1 MVMNRRDIMKKIEH
15 SNSERDNEIKRGA
28 GRSLAIAAIATG
40 ALSLFLSSTN
50 NGIPI
55 ASAQFTIPDED
66 SAASPSPS
74 PPETTTG
81 GTGDNFLLRGFVG
94 SMIIAEDEDDN
105 QTELGNYALAGRWRL
120 VVNESEARRFVAN
133 FSMGTTNGSDLH
145 NVFIEN
151 LPGTSESGVESNTT
165 DGGARSYSMRA
176 DLQIDN
182 TETIRAVPI
191 TVTMNG
197 DVLSVNVDSNEEIS
211 SDGNDTFRTLRG
223 ETIYGIVDR

>member
-1 MVMNRRDIMKKIEH
+1 MKKIGH
-15 SNSERDNEIKRGA
+15 SNSERDNKIKHAA
-28 GRSLAIAAIATG
+28 GRCLAMAAIAIG

-55 ASAQFTIPDED
+55 ASAQFVIPDED
-66 SAASPSPS
+66 GATTSPPSPS
-74 PPETTTG
+74 PPETTTGG

-94 SMIIAEDEDDN
+94 SMIIAGDGEDDN
-105 QTELGNYALAGRWRL
+105 QTGLDNYVLAGRWRL

-133 FSMGTTNGSDLH
+133 FSTGTTNGSDLH

-151 LPGTSESGVESNTT
+151 LPGTSESNTT
-165 DGGARSYSMRA
+165 DGGARSYSIRA

-182 TETIRAVPI
+182 TDTIRSVPI
-191 TVTMNG
+191 TITMNG
-197 DVLSVNVDSNEEIS
+197 DVLSVGVDSDEEIS
-211 SDGNDTFRTLRG
+211 SEGNETYRILRG

>member
-1 MVMNRRDIMKKIEH
+1 MKKIGD
-15 SNSERDNEIKRGA
+15 SNSERDNEIKRA
-28 GRSLAIAAIATG
+28 ARRCLAMAAFAIG

-66 SAASPSPS
+66 SATTSPSPS

-81 GTGDNFLLRGFVG
+81 ATGDNFLLRGFVG
-94 SMIIAEDEDDN
+94 SMINAGDEEDDN
-105 QTELGNYALAGRWRL
+105 QTELSNYVLAGRWRL

-133 FSMGTTNGSDLH
+133 FSMGTTNGSDFH

-165 DGGARSYSMRA
+165 GGGATSYSLRA

-182 TETIRAVPI
+182 TETIGAVPI

-197 DVLSVNVDSNEEIS
+197 DVLSVDVDSNEEIS

>member
-1 MVMNRRDIMKKIEH
+1 MKKIEH

-28 GRSLAIAAIATG
+28 GRCLTMAAVAIG

-55 ASAQFTIPDED
+55 ASAQFVIPDED
-66 SAASPSPS
+66 NGASPSPS
-74 PPETTTG
+74 PPDTTTG
-81 GTGDNFLLRGFVG
+81 TTGDNFLLRGFIG
-94 SMIIAEDEDDN
+94 SMINAGDEEDDN
-105 QTELGNYALAGRWRL
+105 QTALSDYVLAGRWRL

-133 FSMGTTNGSDLH
+133 FSMGTTNGSDFH

-165 DGGARSYSMRA
+165 GGGARSYSLRA

-182 TETIRAVPI
+182 TETIGAVPI

-197 DVLSVNVDSNEEIS
+197 EVLSVDVDSDEEIS
-211 SDGNDTFRTLRG
+211 SDDNDTFSTLRG
-223 ETIYGIVDR
+223 ETIYGIVER

>member
-1 MVMNRRDIMKKIEH
+1 MKKIEH
-15 SNSERDNEIKRGA
+15 SNSERDNEIKRAA
-28 GRSLAIAAIATG
+28 GRRLAIAAITIG

-66 SAASPSPS
+66 SSTSPSPS
-74 PPETTTG
+74 LPETTTG
-81 GTGDNFLLRGFVG
+81 STGDNFLLRGFVG
-94 SMIIAEDEDDN
+94 SMIIAEDEEDDN
-105 QTELGNYALAGRWRL
+105 QTLLDDYVLAGRWRL

-133 FSMGTTNGSDLH
+133 FSMGTTNGSDFH

-151 LPGTSESGVESNTT
+151 LPGTGAGGAESNTT
-165 DGGARSYSMRA
+165 DGGARSYPIRA
-176 DLQIDN
+176 DFQIDN

-197 DVLSVNVDSNEEIS
+197 DVLSVDVNSEEEVS

>member
-1 MVMNRRDIMKKIEH
+1 MKKIGH
-15 SNSERDNEIKRGA
+15 SNSERDNKIKHAA
-28 GRSLAIAAIATG
+28 GRGLAMAAIAIG
-40 ALSLFLSSTN
+40 ASLSLFLSSTN

-55 ASAQFTIPDED
+55 ASAQFVIPDED
-66 SAASPSPS
+66 SATTSPSPS
-74 PPETTTG
+74 PPDTTTG
-81 GTGDNFLLRGFVG
+81 TTGDNFLLRGFVG
-94 SMIIAEDEDDN
+94 SMIVAGDEDDN
-105 QTELGNYALAGRWRL
+105 QTELDSYVLAGRWRL

-176 DLQIDN
+176 DLQIDD

-197 DVLSVNVDSNEEIS
+197 DVLSVDVDTDEEIS

>member
-1 MVMNRRDIMKKIEH
+1 MKKIKH
-15 SNSERDNEIKRGA
+15 SNSERDNKIKRRA
-28 GRSLAIAAIATG
+28 GRCLAMAAIAIG

-55 ASAQFTIPDED
+55 ASAQFVIPDED
-66 SAASPSPS
+66 GATTSPTSPS
-74 PPETTTG
+74 PPETTTGG

-94 SMIIAEDEDDN
+94 SMIVAGDEEDDN
-105 QTELGNYALAGRWRL
+105 QTGLDNHVLAGRWRL

-151 LPGTSESGVESNTT
+151 LPGTSESNAT
-165 DGGARSYSMRA
+165 DGGARSYSIRA
-176 DLQIDN
+176 DLLIDN
-182 TETIRAVPI
+182 TDTIRSVPI
-191 TVTMNG
+191 TITMNG
-197 DVLSVNVDSNEEIS
+197 DVLSVDVDSDEEIS
-211 SDGNDTFRTLRG
+211 SEGNETYRILRG

>member
-1 MVMNRRDIMKKIEH
+1 MKKIEH

-28 GRSLAIAAIATG
+28 GRRLAIAAITIG

-66 SAASPSPS
+66 SATSPSPS

-81 GTGDNFLLRGFVG
+81 STGDNFLLRGFVG
-94 SMIIAEDEDDN
+94 SMIIAEDEEDDN
-105 QTELGNYALAGRWRL
+105 QTLLDDYVLAGRWRL

-133 FSMGTTNGSDLH
+133 FSMGTTNGSDFH

-151 LPGTSESGVESNTT
+151 LPGTGAGGAESNTT
-165 DGGARSYSMRA
+165 DGGARSYPIRA
-176 DLQIDN
+176 DFQIDN

-197 DVLSVNVDSNEEIS
+197 DVLSVDVNSDEEVS
-211 SDGNDTFRTLRG
+211 SDDNDTFRTLRG

>member
-1 MVMNRRDIMKKIEH
+1 MKKIGH
-15 SNSERDNEIKRGA
+15 SNSERDNKIKRTA
-28 GRSLAIAAIATG
+28 GRRLAMAAIAIG
-40 ALSLFLSSTN
+40 ASLSLFLSSTN

-55 ASAQFTIPDED
+55 ASAQFVIPDED
-66 SAASPSPS
+66 SATTSPSPS
-74 PPETTTG
+74 PPDTTTST
-81 GTGDNFLLRGFVG
+81 TGDNFLLRGFVG
-94 SMIIAEDEDDN
+94 SMIVAGDEDDN
-105 QTELGNYALAGRWRL
+105 QTELDSYVLAGRWRL

-176 DLQIDN
+176 DLQIDD

-197 DVLSVNVDSNEEIS
+197 DVLSVDVDTDEEIS

>member
-1 MVMNRRDIMKKIEH
+1 MKKIGH
-15 SNSERDNEIKRGA
+15 SNSERDNKIKHAA
-28 GRSLAIAAIATG
+28 GRSLAMAAIATG

-66 SAASPSPS
+66 GATTTSPPSPS

-94 SMIIAEDEDDN
+94 SMIIAGDEEDDN
-105 QTELGNYALAGRWRL
+105 QTGLDNYVLAGRWRL

-151 LPGTSESGVESNTT
+151 LPGTSESNTT
-165 DGGARSYSMRA
+165 DGGARSYSIRA

-182 TETIRAVPI
+182 TDTIRAVPI
-191 TVTMNG
+191 TLTMNG
-197 DVLSVNVDSNEEIS
+197 DVLSVDVDTDEEASSGGNE
-211 SDGNDTFRTLRG
+211 TFRTLRG

>member
-1 MVMNRRDIMKKIEH
+1 MNGRDIMKKIGH
-15 SNSERDNEIKRGA
+15 SNSERDNKIKRA
-28 GRSLAIAAIATG
+28 PGRCLAMAAIAIG

-55 ASAQFTIPDED
+55 ASAQFVIPDED
-66 SAASPSPS
+66 GATTTSPPSPS

-81 GTGDNFLLRGFVG
+81 GGGDNFLLRGFVG
-94 SMIIAEDEDDN
+94 SMIIGGDGEDDN
-105 QTELGNYALAGRWRL
+105 QTGLDNYVLAGRWRL

-151 LPGTSESGVESNTT
+151 LPGTSESNTT
-165 DGGARSYSMRA
+165 DGGARSYSIRA

-182 TETIRAVPI
+182 TDTIRSVPI
-191 TVTMNG
+191 TITMNG
-197 DVLSVNVDSNEEIS
+197 DVLSVDVDSDEEIS
-211 SDGNDTFRTLRG
+211 SEGNETYKILRG
-223 ETIYGIVDR
+223 ETIYGIIDR

>member
-1 MVMNRRDIMKKIEH
+1 
-15 SNSERDNEIKRGA
+15 
-28 GRSLAIAAIATG
+28 
-40 ALSLFLSSTN
+40 
-50 NGIPI
+50 
-55 ASAQFTIPDED
+55 
-66 SAASPSPS
+66 
-74 PPETTTG
+74 
-81 GTGDNFLLRGFVG
+81 
-94 SMIIAEDEDDN
+94 
-105 QTELGNYALAGRWRL
+105 

>member
-1 MVMNRRDIMKKIEH
+1 MKKIEH
-15 SNSERDNEIKRGA
+15 SNSERDNEIKRA
-28 GRSLAIAAIATG
+28 ARRRLAMMAAIAIG

-66 SAASPSPS
+66 NGTPPSPS

-81 GTGDNFLLRGFVG
+81 STGDNFLLRGFVG
-94 SMIIAEDEDDN
+94 SMIIAQDGLTTNGTEEEDN
-105 QTELGNYALAGRWRL
+105 QSQLGNYVLAGRWRL

-133 FSMGTTNGSDLH
+133 FSMGTTNGSDFH

-151 LPGTSESGVESNTT
+151 LPGTSEGDVAGNTA
-165 DGGARSYSMRA
+165 DGGARSYSMLT
-176 DLQIDN
+176 DFQIDN

-197 DVLSVNVDSNEEIS
+197 DVLSVDVDSDEEILA
-211 SDGNDTFRTLRG
+211 DDATFETLQG
-223 ETIYGIVDR
+223 ETIYGIVGD

>member
-1 MVMNRRDIMKKIEH
+1 MKKIGH
-15 SNSERDNEIKRGA
+15 SNSERDNEIKRA
-28 GRSLAIAAIATG
+28 VGRCLAMAAIAIG

-66 SAASPSPS
+66 SATTSPSPS

-81 GTGDNFLLRGFVG
+81 GTGDNFLLRGFIG
-94 SMIIAEDEDDN
+94 SMINVGDEEDDN
-105 QTELGNYALAGRWRL
+105 QTELSNYVLAGRWRL

-133 FSMGTTNGSDLH
+133 FSMGTTNGSDFH

-165 DGGARSYSMRA
+165 GGGARSYSMRA

-182 TETIRAVPI
+182 SETIGAVPI

-197 DVLSVNVDSNEEIS
+197 DVLSVDVDSDEEIS
-211 SDGNDTFRTLRG
+211 SDDNDTFRTLRG

>member
-1 MVMNRRDIMKKIEH
+1 MKKIEH

-28 GRSLAIAAIATG
+28 GRCLTMAAVAIG

-55 ASAQFTIPDED
+55 ASAQFVIPDED
-66 SAASPSPS
+66 NGASPSPS
-74 PPETTTG
+74 PPDTTTG
-81 GTGDNFLLRGFVG
+81 TTGDNFLLRGFIG
-94 SMIIAEDEDDN
+94 SMINAGDEEDDN
-105 QTELGNYALAGRWRL
+105 QTALSDYVLAGRWRL

-133 FSMGTTNGSDLH
+133 FSMGTTNGSDFH

-182 TETIRAVPI
+182 AETIGAVPI

-197 DVLSVNVDSNEEIS
+197 EVLSVDVDSDEEIS

>member
-1 MVMNRRDIMKKIEH
+1 MNRRDSMKKIGH
-15 SNSERDNEIKRGA
+15 SNSERDNKIKRAA
-28 GRSLAIAAIATG
+28 GRCLAMAAIAIG
-40 ALSLFLSSTN
+40 GLSLFLSSTN

-55 ASAQFTIPDED
+55 ASAQFVIPDED
-66 SAASPSPS
+66 SATTSPSPS

-94 SMIIAEDEDDN
+94 SMIIAADEDGN
-105 QTELGNYALAGRWRL
+105 QTELGSYVLAGSWRL
-120 VVNESEARRFVAN
+120 VVNESDARRFVAN

-151 LPGTSESGVESNTT
+151 LPGTSESNTT
-165 DGGARSYSMRA
+165 DGGARSYSVRA

-182 TETIRAVPI
+182 TDTIRSVPI
-191 TVTMNG
+191 TITMNG
-197 DVLSVNVDSNEEIS
+197 DVLSVGVDSDEEIS
-211 SDGNDTFRTLRG
+211 SEGNETYRILRG

>member
-1 MVMNRRDIMKKIEH
+1 MKKIGH
-15 SNSERDNEIKRGA
+15 SNSERDNKIKCTA
-28 GRSLAIAAIATG
+28 GRCLAMAAIAIG
-40 ALSLFLSSTN
+40 ASLSLFLSSTN

-66 SAASPSPS
+66 SATTSPSPS

-105 QTELGNYALAGRWRL
+105 QTELGSYVLAGRWRL

-133 FSMGTTNGSDLH
+133 FSMGTTNGSELH

-165 DGGARSYSMRA
+165 DGGARSYSLRA

-182 TETIRAVPI
+182 TETIGAVPI

-197 DVLSVNVDSNEEIS
+197 DVLSVDVDSNEEIS

>member
-1 MVMNRRDIMKKIEH
+1 MKKIGH
-15 SNSERDNEIKRGA
+15 SNSERDNKIKHAA
-28 GRSLAIAAIATG
+28 GRCLAMAAIAIG

-55 ASAQFTIPDED
+55 ASAQFVIPDED
-66 SAASPSPS
+66 SATTTSPSPS

-94 SMIIAEDEDDN
+94 SMISAGDEEDDN
-105 QTELGNYALAGRWRL
+105 ETGLGNYVLAGRWRL
-120 VVNESEARRFVAN
+120 VVNESEAQRFVAN

-151 LPGTSESGVESNTT
+151 LPGTSESNTT
-165 DGGARSYSMRA
+165 DGGARSYSLRA
-176 DLQIDN
+176 DLLIDN
-182 TETIRAVPI
+182 TETIGAVPI

-197 DVLSVNVDSNEEIS
+197 DVLSVDVDTDEEVSSN
-211 SDGNDTFRTLRG
+211 GNDTFRTIRG
-223 ETIYGIVDR
+223 QTIYGIVDR

>member
-1 MVMNRRDIMKKIEH
+1 MKKIGH
-15 SNSERDNEIKRGA
+15 SNSERDNKIKRAA
-28 GRSLAIAAIATG
+28 GRRLAMAAIAIG
-40 ALSLFLSSTN
+40 GLSLFLSSTN

-55 ASAQFTIPDED
+55 ASAQFVIPDED
-66 SAASPSPS
+66 GTTTSPPSPS

-94 SMIIAEDEDDN
+94 SMIIAGDEEDDN
-105 QTELGNYALAGRWRL
+105 QTGLDNYVLAGRWRL

>member
-1 MVMNRRDIMKKIEH
+1 MKKIEH

-28 GRSLAIAAIATG
+28 GRCLTMAAVAIG

-55 ASAQFTIPDED
+55 ASAQFVIPDED
-66 SAASPSPS
+66 NGASPSPS
-74 PPETTTG
+74 PPDTTTG
-81 GTGDNFLLRGFVG
+81 TTGDNFLLRGFIG
-94 SMIIAEDEDDN
+94 SMINAGDEEDDN
-105 QTELGNYALAGRWRL
+105 QTALSDYVLAGRWRL

-133 FSMGTTNGSDLH
+133 FSMGTTNGSDFH

-182 TETIRAVPI
+182 AETIGAVPI

-197 DVLSVNVDSNEEIS
+197 EVLSVDVDSDEEIS
-211 SDGNDTFRTLRG
+211 SDDNDTFRTLRG

>member
-1 MVMNRRDIMKKIEH
+1 MKKIEH
-15 SNSERDNEIKRGA
+15 SNSERDNEIKHAA
-28 GRSLAIAAIATG
+28 GRCLAMVAIAIG

-66 SAASPSPS
+66 NGTSPSPS
-74 PPETTTG
+74 PPETTTTG
-81 GTGDNFLLRGFVG
+81 STGDNFLLRGFVG
-94 SMIIAEDEDDN
+94 SMIIAEDEEDDN
-105 QTELGNYALAGRWRL
+105 QTLLDNYVLAGRWRL

-133 FSMGTTNGSDLH
+133 FSMGTTNGSDFH

-151 LPGTSESGVESNTT
+151 LPGTRAGDVEGNTT
-165 DGGARSYSMRA
+165 DGGAGSYSIRA
-176 DLQIDN
+176 DFQIDN

-197 DVLSVNVDSNEEIS
+197 DVLSVDVDSDEEVL
-211 SDGNDTFRTLRG
+211 DDDDTFGTLQG

>member
-1 MVMNRRDIMKKIEH
+1 MKKIGH
-15 SNSERDNEIKRGA
+15 SNSERDNKIKRAA
-28 GRSLAIAAIATG
+28 GGRLAMAAIAIG
-40 ALSLFLSSTN
+40 GLSLFLSSTN

-55 ASAQFTIPDED
+55 ASAQFVIPDED
-66 SAASPSPS
+66 SATTTSPSPS

-94 SMIIAEDEDDN
+94 SMISAGDEEDDN
-105 QTELGNYALAGRWRL
+105 ETGLGNYVLAGRWRL

-151 LPGTSESGVESNTT
+151 LAGTSESNTT
-165 DGGARSYSMRA
+165 DGGARSYSLRA
-176 DLQIDN
+176 DLLIDN

-197 DVLSVNVDSNEEIS
+197 DVLSVDVDTDEEVS
-211 SDGNDTFRTLRG
+211 SSGNDTFRTIRG